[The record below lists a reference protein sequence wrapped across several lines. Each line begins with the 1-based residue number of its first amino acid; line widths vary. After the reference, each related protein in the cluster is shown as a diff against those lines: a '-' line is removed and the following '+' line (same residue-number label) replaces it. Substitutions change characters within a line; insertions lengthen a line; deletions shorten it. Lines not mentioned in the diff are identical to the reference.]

1 MNIACLTGYLPR
13 DVEIRSTSSGKSVA
27 TFSLGVKRQYAAD
40 STDYLTLVAWDKTAE
55 YLGKYGKKG
64 AFVEAQCTLRPTN
77 YKNKDGITVYTVE
90 IVVETARVHNNRS
103 QTTET
108 VSAASSVDT
117 ANLDDFE
124 DVLSLDGVP
133 F

>member
-1 MNIACLTGYLPR
+1 MR
-13 DVEIRSTSSGKSVA
+13 
-27 TFSLGVKRQYAAD
+27 
-40 STDYLTLVAWDKTAE
+40 
-55 YLGKYGKKG
+55 KG
-64 AFVEAQCTLRPTN
+64 

-103 QTTET
+103 KITET